1 MIKATY
7 TIGTRDAESRQPF
20 TRIPGLP
27 LMTLAQAE
35 KALELATKKS
45 EFFELV
51 IINTA
56 A

>member
-1 MIKATY
+1 MNNASY
-7 TIGTRDAESRQPF
+7 TIASRDGIRQPF
-20 TRIPGLP
+20 KRIAGLP
-27 LMTLAQAE
+27 LMSRAQAE

-45 EFFELV
+45 EFFELA

>member
-1 MIKATY
+1 MIQATY
-7 TIGTRDAESRQPF
+7 TIGTREGHQPF
-20 TRIPGLP
+20 TRITGLP

-35 KALELATKKS
+35 KALELATKKP
-45 EFFELV
+45 EFFELA

>member
-1 MIKATY
+1 MIQATY
-7 TIGTRDAESRQPF
+7 TIGNRDNIRHQF
-20 TRIPGLP
+20 KRIHGLP

-45 EFFELV
+45 EFFELA